1 MYLDVVGEA
10 GAGERALKIFE
21 RRRLAAE
28 ARIRARRRG
37 VWVHG
42 DDPAE
47 AIVGRDGGEA
57 DRGFALE
64 AADLE
69 DDAWRWCA
77 RRGQSE
83 KAGFAFGEEAGRR
96 AHEPPGFIRGGGEV
110 RRERTQPQ

>member
-1 MYLDVVGEA
+1 MHFDVIRQAGSGECMP
-10 GAGERALKIFE
+10 KVFE

-37 VWVHG
+37 VGIHG

-47 AIVGRDGGEA
+47 AIAGRDGGEA